1 MEHAAHTAEL
11 VATVVGLLLIA
22 AATLALCKKIKLP
35 FTVVLVVVGMALT
48 GLAEHGPAFL
58 EPMVDYEIS
67 PGVILFVF
75 LPTLIFESAFNL
87 DARQLR
93 SNLLP
98 ILTLAVPGLVLSTL
112 LIGGMVWLLTDIDL
126 PAALLLG
133 SILSATDP
141 VAVISIF
148 KQLGAP
154 KRLTILVEGESLFN
168 DATAIVV
175 ANILVGVVAV
185 GYFTAETAL
194 NGVGSFFQVFLGG
207 ILVGWLL
214 GLATGW
220 LLGWVEGDPY
230 IEISLTTIL
239 AYFSF
244 LIAEDVFH
252 VSGVMATVAAA
263 ITMGGWGR
271 TKISPSVADYL
282 EHFWEYLAFV
292 ANALIFLLVGLR
304 LDLEALLGSIDIL
317 VWVILAMLISR
328 AVVVYGLVPLA
339 GRFSAP
345 VGRAYQT
352 VMYWGGLRGAIALA
366 IVLSL
371 DFEFADTFVAVVMG
385 AVLFTLLVQGLTI
398 EGLVKR
404 LGLDQPPLADRLARA
419 EGLLASKQRALARI
433 PELQTGGLFSARVAD
448 RLSRRASGEVAR
460 LRGELEALRGKELSE
475 EQERRLLFTHCLG
488 TERSFYYELFTQGHL
503 SERAYRDLSHS
514 LDLQLDALRQE
525 RPLPGYTLHPPR
537 GGWMRRT
544 SHLLSERGWE
554 LGGVADRLGLA
565 LIARDYE
572 EAWGRYRGAA
582 RVLEKLDGMAEER
595 GIGEASVGDIQARY
609 EHWFSHAR
617 ERLDSIAAQFP
628 EFVGAMQQRL
638 ADRLVVHAQA
648 EVIEAEARAGTLPS
662 GVAEHMVEELEG
674 EVRVLRGSDLSQL
687 QIGPEE
693 LLRKVPFFHD
703 TPQDEFGRVAALLK
717 RRMIPDGD
725 AIIEQGEMGES
736 LYLIARGVVRV
747 TVADGSEGGDGERA
761 LATLMAGD
769 FFGEMAL
776 LHHEPRTATVRAVTP
791 CAVYELKRGDFDE
804 LRSACPAIQAALEAA
819 DSERKQALGS

>member
-1 MEHAAHTAEL
+1 MEHAAHTAHL
-11 VATVVGLLLIA
+11 VGTVVGLLLIA
-22 AATLALCKKIKLP
+22 AGTLALCKRVKLP
-35 FTVVLVVVGMALT
+35 FTVALVLVGMLLT
-48 GLAEHGPAFL
+48 GLADHGPRFL
-58 EPMVDYEIS
+58 RPLVDYEVS

-98 ILTLAVPGLVLSTL
+98 ILTLAVPGLVLSTA
-112 LIGGMVWLLTDIDL
+112 LIGTFVWLVTPIEL

-175 ANILVGVVAV
+175 ANILVAVVAA
-185 GYFTAETAL
+185 GYFTLETAIH
-194 NGVGSFFQVFLGG
+194 GVGSFLQVFIGG

-214 GLATGW
+214 ALATGW

-239 AYFSF
+239 AYSSF
-244 LIAEDVFH
+244 LIAEAAFH

-271 TKISPSVADYL
+271 AKISPSVAGYL
-282 EHFWEYLAFV
+282 EHFWEYMAFV

-304 LDLEALLGSIDIL
+304 VDMGALNDAAHIL
-317 VWVILAMLISR
+317 PWVIVAMLISR
-328 AVVVYGLVPLA
+328 AVVVYGLVPIA

-345 VGRAYQT
+345 VERAYQT

-371 DFEFADTFVAVVMG
+371 DFAFADTFVAVVTG

-398 EGLVKR
+398 EKLVKR
-404 LGLDQPPLADRLARA
+404 LGLDQPPLADRLARV

-433 PELQTGGLFSARVAD
+433 PELQTGGLFSARVAK
-448 RLSRRASGEVAR
+448 RLTQHAEGEVQE
-460 LRGELEALRGKELSE
+460 LRDELEALRGTELSDE
-475 EQERRLLFTHCLG
+475 EERRLLLTRCMG
-488 TERSFYYELFTQGHL
+488 TERSFYYDLFTKGHL
-503 SERAYRDLSHS
+503 SERAYRDLAHS
-514 LDLQLDALRQE
+514 LDLQLDALRQD
-525 RPLPGYTLHPPR
+525 RSLPGYTLHPPR
-537 GGWMRRT
+537 GGWMRRI
-544 SHLLSERGWE
+544 SHTLTEHDWE
-554 LGGVADRLGLA
+554 FGGLADRLGLA

-582 RVLEKLDGMAEER
+582 QVMGKLDAMAAER
-595 GIGEASVGDIQARY
+595 GIGEAAIERI
-609 EHWFSHAR
+609 R
-617 ERLDSIAAQFP
+617 ERYRSWFESARDRLDTIAAQFP
-628 EFVGAMQQRL
+628 EFVGAMQERL
-638 ADRLVVHAQA
+638 AGRLVVHAQE

-662 GVAEHMVEELEG
+662 GIAETMVEELEG
-674 EVRVLRGSDLSQL
+674 EIRVLRGSDLSHL
-687 QIGPEE
+687 KIGPEE
-693 LLRKVPFFHD
+693 LLRKVPFFQA
-703 TPQDEFGRVAALLK
+703 TPEDEFNRVAALLK
-717 RRMIPDGD
+717 RRMIPDGE
-725 AIIEQGEMGES
+725 AIIHQGEMGES

-747 TVADGSEGGDGERA
+747 TVDNHEGERA

-776 LHHEPRTATVRAVTP
+776 LHHEPRSATVRAVTP
-791 CAVYELKRGDFDE
+791 CAVYELKRHIFDE
-804 LRSACPAIQAALEAA
+804 IRTACPAIQAALEAA
-819 DSERKQALGS
+819 DSERKQALDA